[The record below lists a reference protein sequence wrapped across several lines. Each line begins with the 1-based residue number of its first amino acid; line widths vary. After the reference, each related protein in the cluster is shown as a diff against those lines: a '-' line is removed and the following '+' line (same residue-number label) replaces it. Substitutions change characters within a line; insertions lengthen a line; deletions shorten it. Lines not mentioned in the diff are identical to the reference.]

1 MNLLNQYLPRTDFS
15 SYEDF
20 IANYRINVP
29 EYFNFGFDIVDTYAE
44 KCPDQTALIWCDD
57 HGHEKTFSFS
67 DISAL
72 SNRAANFFVSV
83 GIQKGDTV
91 LMILRRRWE
100 YWVCAVALH
109 KIGAVLIPGSLLL
122 TEKDIVGA
130 ASDFGGTFVDSMMKM
145 IERAV
150 VAAKREGVISDTHRE
165 EGAVAGA
172 AHDAVC
178 QVSEK
183 AMGFSVGGKIGVA
196 RSGEHVAVAVFFTV
210 GLVHLNEVVVGMG
223 HRAI

>member
-1 MNLLNQYLPRTDFS
+1 MYNKQVCRMKGAKEMLEIIGDSR
-15 SYEDF
+15 
-20 IANYRINVP
+20 AV
-29 EYFNFGFDIVDTYAE
+29 A
-44 KCPDQTALIWCDD
+44 
-57 HGHEKTFSFS
+57 
-67 DISAL
+67 
-72 SNRAANFFVSV
+72 RAA
-83 GIQKGDTV
+83 IQLAMTATREEETELK
-91 LMILRRRWE
+91 
-100 YWVCAVALH
+100 A
-109 KIGAVLIPGSLLL
+109 SL

-165 EGAVAGA
+165 EA

>member
-1 MNLLNQYLPRTDFS
+1 MLEIIGDSR
-15 SYEDF
+15 
-20 IANYRINVP
+20 AV
-29 EYFNFGFDIVDTYAE
+29 A
-44 KCPDQTALIWCDD
+44 
-57 HGHEKTFSFS
+57 
-67 DISAL
+67 
-72 SNRAANFFVSV
+72 RAA
-83 GIQKGDTV
+83 IQLAMTATREEETELK
-91 LMILRRRWE
+91 
-100 YWVCAVALH
+100 A
-109 KIGAVLIPGSLLL
+109 SL

-183 AMGFSVGGKIGVA
+183 AMGFSVGGKIG
-196 RSGEHVAVAVFFTV
+196 EHVAVAVFFTV

>member
-1 MNLLNQYLPRTDFS
+1 MLEIIGDSR
-15 SYEDF
+15 
-20 IANYRINVP
+20 NV
-29 EYFNFGFDIVDTYAE
+29 ARAAL
-44 KCPDQTALIWCDD
+44 QLAMTATREEETEL
-57 HGHEKTFSFS
+57 KA
-67 DISAL
+67 AL
-72 SNRAANFFVSV
+72 S
-83 GIQKGDTV
+83 
-91 LMILRRRWE
+91 
-100 YWVCAVALH
+100 
-109 KIGAVLIPGSLLL
+109 
-122 TEKDIVGA
+122 EKDIVGA
-130 ASDFGGTFVDSMMKM
+130 ASDFGGTFVDSMMKI

-223 HRAI
+223 HRAV